1 MSTPPQPPQPG
12 DQPAPRSGASA
23 PQPAPQPGPSAPEPA
38 PQPVPPAAQPEQPAP
53 QAGLP
58 APQPGQPAPQPG
70 IPAQPAAY
78 SYPHPQ
84 SPPAGAFYAQPTLV
98 GQPGQPGHLGQPGQP
113 GQPMVGV
120 PGNPYAQPP
129 QYAQVPAPPSAGGGA
144 GRAVLWVAVGAVVAS
159 VAWAAGVF
167 LIGGRGDSADLRG
180 YSAPA
185 DMCSKAD
192 YSSFKDEYPESDSAP
207 THSSLKDK
215 ALDESSCSVNLKKT
229 GSSYADAYL
238 SVQVDL
244 HRSTDPGPEFTA
256 SWKNYGDSHT
266 GYDVKEVKG
275 IGDEAYLVSQD
286 TTNGSS
292 SGSRYATLAVRDG
305 WVTYTMSYSA
315 YLSTY
320 SQDKSPPG
328 LSDVSDWLKTDA
340 RATLEQLKD

>member
-1 MSTPPQPPQPG
+1 MSTPPQPPQPA
-12 DQPAPRSGASA
+12 DQPAPQPGASA
-23 PQPAPQPGPSAPEPA
+23 PQPAPQPGPAAPEPA
-38 PQPVPPAAQPEQPAP
+38 PQPVQPAAQPEQPAP
-53 QAGLP
+53 GQP
-58 APQPGQPAPQPG
+58 AAQPGQSVPQPV

-84 SPPAGAFYAQPTLV
+84 SPPPGAFYAQPTLV
-98 GQPGQPGHLGQPGQP
+98 GQPGLPQ
-113 GQPMVGV
+113 VGA

-129 QYAQVPAPPSAGGGA
+129 LYAQVPAPPSAGGGA
-144 GRAVLWVAVGAVVAS
+144 GRAVLWVAVGVVVAS

-167 LIGGRGDSADLRG
+167 LIGAPGASADLRG

-185 DMCSKAD
+185 DLCSKAD
-192 YSSFKDEYPESDSAP
+192 YSSFKDEYPESDSSP
-207 THSSLKDK
+207 THTSLKDK

-238 SVQVDL
+238 SLQVDL

-256 SWKNYGDSHT
+256 TWKNYGDSHT
-266 GYDVKEVKG
+266 GYDVNEVKG

-286 TTNGSS
+286 TTSGSS

-320 SQDKSPPG
+320 SQDKTPPG
-328 LSDVSDWLKTDA
+328 LSDVSDWLKTDT